1 MKMNEKENNNM
12 RIVKVKKNSD
22 GDITDI
28 MLNDGAVY
36 SIDDAISMAKHGTIL
51 GVNVGQARNGRE
63 YLRSNPN
70 GQENDNLDNLPTF

>member
-1 MKMNEKENNNM
+1 MENKSKV
-12 RIVKVKKNSD
+12 VKVKKNPD

-28 MLNDGAVY
+28 MLENGNVY
-36 SIDDAISMAKHGTIL
+36 SIDEAIVMAKDHLIQ

-70 GQENDNLDNLPTF
+70 DNEGDNLDNLPTF